1 MNNFNRQELIDALEI
16 LFDGDLEK
24 AEIIDATDE
33 DLIWKIIT
41 IAYFFKDKSENK
53 DWNA

>member
-24 AEIIDATDE
+24 AEINLSTDE
-33 DLIWKIIT
+33 ELIWKIIT
-41 IAYFFKDKSENK
+41 IAYFYKDKSEK
-53 DWNA
+53 KVWNA